1 LSKNTQNHKLMEAR
15 VILRIHI
22 LPEMNIAFK
31 KNHGFTMLEVIAVL
45 IILGIITAFVVSRGT
60 NIRAELSSET
70 GIIKAH
76 LRYAQ
81 YMALAN
87 DIFSWRITFSSGS
100 PDHYTLSKI
109 DKSDGTETTP
119 VNLPNEDSPTHNLPS
134 GISITSGLATVTFNE
149 WGSPGTT
156 TQSIILSDGAGNSET
171 ITVTKNTGFIE

>member
-1 LSKNTQNHKLMEAR
+1 
-15 VILRIHI
+15 
-22 LPEMNIAFK
+22 MNIALK
-31 KNHGFTMLEVIAVL
+31 KNCGFTILEVIAVL

-81 YMALAN
+81 FMALAN
-87 DIFSWRITFSSGS
+87 DIYSWRITLSSGS
-100 PDHYTLSKI
+100 YTLSKI
-109 DKSDGTETTP
+109 NKSDSTETNP
-119 VNLPNEDSPTHNLPS
+119 INLPNEDSPTHTLPS
-134 GISITSGLATVTFNE
+134 GISITSGLGPVTFDE

-156 TQSIILSDGAGNSET
+156 NQSIILSDGGGNSET

>member
-1 LSKNTQNHKLMEAR
+1 M
-15 VILRIHI
+15 RIHS

-70 GIIKAH
+70 EIIKAH
-76 LRYAQ
+76 LRYSHCL
-81 YMALAN
+81 ALAN
-87 DIFSWRITFSSGS
+87 DIYSWRITLSSGS
-100 PDHYTLSKI
+100 PDYYTLSKI
-109 DKSDGTETTP
+109 NKSDDTETSP
-119 VNLPNEDSPTHNLPS
+119 INLPNEDSPTHNLPS
-134 GISITSGLATVTFNE
+134 GISITSGLGPVTFDE

-171 ITVTKNTGFIE
+171 IIITKNTGFIE